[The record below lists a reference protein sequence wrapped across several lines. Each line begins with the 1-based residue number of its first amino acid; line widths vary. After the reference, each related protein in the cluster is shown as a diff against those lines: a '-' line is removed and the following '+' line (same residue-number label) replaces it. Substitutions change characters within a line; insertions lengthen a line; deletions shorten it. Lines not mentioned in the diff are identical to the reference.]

1 MFTLIRVLALIGAT
15 LIVTQSTIFRSVRR
29 RLSVLKC
36 NQCVGFWIG
45 VIGGACNIVSA
56 DSGRILDAM
65 FVGCA
70 VSLMSH
76 LAGGVTVALLG
87 EVIE

>member
-1 MFTLIRVLALIGAT
+1 MSALIRVLALIGAT
-15 LIVTQSTIFRSVRR
+15 LIVTQSAIFRPIRR

-36 NQCVGFWIG
+36 NQCVGFWVG
-45 VIGGACNIVSA
+45 VIGGTCGFVSA

-70 VSLMSH
+70 ASLLSH
-76 LAGGVTVALLG
+76 LAGGATIALLG
-87 EVIE
+87 EVLE